1 VADDSGEEFE
11 TLEDAIFPRFD
22 PWIDTSVLVL
32 GDDLGTDA
40 RSVGT
45 SEELPVRSDTL
56 EPMAPL
62 PHASPRLLV
71 GLGSLVV
78 AVAATWATR
87 TTPNAPRDIGSWP
100 RALLVRLRT
109 DLRRGG
115 SPARRWVLVAV
126 WSLAVTVLHF
136 GGLALGVYSR
146 LFWWDLLTH
155 ATGGAGVAA
164 VLFLGLRDRAPA
176 RTTPWWLVAA
186 VFAVGAW
193 FEVYEFVF
201 KSFWYG
207 WSLRYYALDTAVDI
221 VVNATGAV
229 AVVLVVAASR
239 RLRTE
244 RPRAVR
250 DRL

>member
-1 VADDSGEEFE
+1 
-11 TLEDAIFPRFD
+11 
-22 PWIDTSVLVL
+22 
-32 GDDLGTDA
+32 
-40 RSVGT
+40 
-45 SEELPVRSDTL
+45 
-56 EPMAPL
+56 MAPL
-62 PHASPRLLV
+62 PHTSPSLLV
-71 GLGSLVV
+71 GLGSLIV

-87 TTPNAPRDIGSWP
+87 AAPNAPRDIGSWP
-100 RALLVRLRT
+100 WALFGRLRT

-115 SPARRWVLVAV
+115 SSTRRWLLVAV

-136 GGLALGVYSR
+136 GGLALGIYSR

-164 VLFLGLRDRAPA
+164 ILFLGLRDRTPA
-176 RTTPWWLVAA
+176 RETPWWLVAA

-201 KSFWYG
+201 KRFWYE
-207 WSLRYYALDTAVDI
+207 WSLRYYAVDTAVDV
-221 VVNATGAV
+221 VVNASGAV
-229 AVVLVVAASR
+229 AVVLVVAASH

-244 RPRAVR
+244 RPRTVR

>member
-1 VADDSGEEFE
+1 M
-11 TLEDAIFPRFD
+11 
-22 PWIDTSVLVL
+22 TS
-32 GDDLGTDA
+32 
-40 RSVGT
+40 
-45 SEELPVRSDTL
+45 
-56 EPMAPL
+56 L

-87 TTPNAPRDIGSWP
+87 AAPNAPNGIDSWP

-136 GGLALGVYSR
+136 GGLALGIYSR

-164 VLFLGLRDRAPA
+164 VLLLGLRDRMPA
-176 RTTPWWLVAA
+176 RATPWWLVAA
-186 VFAVGAW
+186 VAAVGAW

-201 KSFWYG
+201 KRFWYG
-207 WSLRYYALDTAVDI
+207 WSLRYYAVDTAVDV

-229 AVVLVVAASR
+229 AVVLVVVASR

-244 RPRAVR
+244 RPRSAR